1 MAARRP
7 QADTHPTTPAP
18 ATGEELVER
27 ARALQPWLRAQAER
41 GEADRAVSPAVV
53 DALADAEVFRLLTPR
68 RLGGQE
74 TGLRTL
80 MEVSEVLGEAD
91 GSTAWT
97 AVSVAVT
104 NRLACRFPE
113 RAQDE
118 VFGADPHARVTGATA
133 PTGIGRRVPGGWAVT
148 GRWSHNSA
156 APYATWA
163 VVGALLQDGTG
174 TATYRALVL
183 VPASELVREDTWH
196 TVGMR
201 GTARHTLIARDIM
214 VPDHRVLSVPA
225 AAGGSCP
232 PSSRPDGVPPA
243 LPLGLAPM
251 LSACLVGPLLGLGNA
266 ALAAVREA
274 ATHEPVPSTVHG
286 GPAGSVGVQIQLAE
300 AALQLRTARLHAYDA
315 VDRIDRGCVDH
326 AERARVRAQAGHAAQ
341 HVLTAVDTLLNVRG
355 ADAFADTDPLQRIWR
370 DAGIAARHAGLV
382 PAVGYEVYGK
392 ALLGIEEPVGLVI

>member
-7 QADTHPTTPAP
+7 QADPEPPTPGP
-18 ATGEELVER
+18 ATGEDLVER

-41 GEADRAVSPAVV
+41 GEAERAVPPAVV
-53 DALADAEVFRLLTPR
+53 DALADAGVFRLLTPR

-104 NRLACRFPE
+104 NRLACCFPD

-133 PTGIGRRVPGGWAVT
+133 PTGIGRRVPGGWTVT

-163 VVGALLQDGTG
+163 VLGALLWDGDG
-174 TATYRALVL
+174 TATFRALVL
-183 VPASELVREDTWH
+183 VPAAELVREDTWH
-196 TVGMR
+196 AVGMK
-201 GTARHTLIARDIM
+201 GTARHTLIARDVM
-214 VPDHRVLSVPA
+214 VPDHRVLSLPV
-225 AAGGSCP
+225 AAGAAG
-232 PSSRPDGVPPA
+232 PSSGGPDDLPPT

-251 LSACLVGPLLGLGNA
+251 LSPCLVGPLLGLGNA
-266 ALAAVREA
+266 ALATVREA
-274 ATHEPVPSTVHG
+274 ATHGPPPFAVHG
-286 GPAGSVGVQIQLAE
+286 VRADAVGVQIQLAE

-315 VDRIDRGCVDH
+315 VDRIDRGFVDH
-326 AERARVRAQAGHAAQ
+326 TERARVRAQAGHAAQ
-341 HVLTAVDTLLNVRG
+341 HVLTAVDTLLNVHG
-355 ADAFADTDPLQRIWR
+355 ADAFADTDPLQRMWR

-382 PAVGYEVYGK
+382 PTVGYEVYGK

>member
-1 MAARRP
+1 MAACRP
-7 QADTHPTTPAP
+7 QAGPEPPTPGP
-18 ATGEELVER
+18 ATGEDLVER
-27 ARALQPWLRAQAER
+27 VRALQPWLRAQAER
-41 GEADRAVSPAVV
+41 GEAERAVPPAVV
-53 DALADAEVFRLLTPR
+53 DALADVGVFRLLTPR

-104 NRLACRFPE
+104 NRLACCFPD

-133 PTGIGRRVPGGWAVT
+133 PTGIGRRVRGGWTVT

-163 VVGALLQDGTG
+163 VLGALLRDGDG
-174 TATYRALVL
+174 TATFRALVL
-183 VPASELVREDTWH
+183 VPAAELVREDTWH
-196 TVGMR
+196 AVGMK
-201 GTARHTLIARDIM
+201 GTARHTLIARDVM
-214 VPDHRVLSVPA
+214 VPDHRVLSLPV
-225 AAGGSCP
+225 AAGAAG
-232 PSSRPDGVPPA
+232 PSSGGPDDLPPA
-243 LPLGLAPM
+243 LSLGLAPM
-251 LSACLVGPLLGLGNA
+251 LSPCLVGPLLGLGNA
-266 ALAAVREA
+266 ALATVREA
-274 ATHEPVPSTVHG
+274 ATHGPPPFTVHG
-286 GPAGSVGVQIQLAE
+286 VRADSVGVQIQLAE

-315 VDRIDRGCVDH
+315 VDRIDRGFVDH
-326 AERARVRAQAGHAAQ
+326 TERARVRAQAGHAAQ
-341 HVLTAVDTLLNVRG
+341 HVLTAVDTLLNVHG
-355 ADAFADTDPLQRIWR
+355 ADAFADTDPLQRMWR

-382 PAVGYEVYGK
+382 PTVGYEVYGK